1 MCDAEHINKEQ
12 LKVINNEKLVEDF
25 VVYMEYESIEMKMNK
40 HLALIHIPNW
50 VKKLLDF
57 EYTQYFTNPNNPN
70 DLALLMYIRST
81 NNDTFKFITEYMND
95 GVESSIIRNKIYKNA
110 INIKLF
116 TLMDRVEF
124 VEPEPES
131 ESETETE
138 FDRSKIPLIIQACN
152 ETEIENEIKEIENE
166 IK

>member
-1 MCDAEHINKEQ
+1 
-12 LKVINNEKLVEDF
+12 
-25 VVYMEYESIEMKMNK
+25 
-40 HLALIHIPNW
+40 
-50 VKKLLDF
+50 
-57 EYTQYFTNPNNPN
+57 
-70 DLALLMYIRST
+70 MYIRST